1 MTVMKILY
9 HLSLTL
15 VQTFVSLQVVFK
27 KPVSLTEHPKVN
39 EWLTCVESEMRTTLA
54 TLLAEAVTEVQQF
67 NSESIDGQQ
76 YMKWVDGF
84 QVRWVLCLIH
94 MHKNVCRFNLL
105 LVGRYTCTHLI
116 QLLPS
121 CRPNLWF

>member
-1 MTVMKILY
+1 MKI
-9 HLSLTL
+9 STGEIL
-15 VQTFVSLQVVFK
+15 VFLQVVFK

-84 QVRWVLCLIH
+84 QVRRVLCLIH
-94 MHKNVCRFNLL
+94 MHKKVCHFNLL
-105 LVGRYTCTHLI
+105 LVDRYSSNPIYHFLLVGPTCG
-116 QLLPS
+116 S
-121 CRPNLWF
+121 CFSDCMVREL

>member
-1 MTVMKILY
+1 M
-9 HLSLTL
+9 
-15 VQTFVSLQVVFK
+15 
-27 KPVSLTEHPKVN
+27 N

-54 TLLAEAVTEVQQF
+54 TLLAEAVTDVQQF

-94 MHKNVCRFNLL
+94 KNNKVYKFSLL
-105 LVGRYTCTHLI
+105 LVGRYAANPINSFLPVGPTCGSSFSDCVVRKL
-116 QLLPS
+116 
-121 CRPNLWF
+121 

>member
-1 MTVMKILY
+1 
-9 HLSLTL
+9 

-27 KPVSLTEHPKVN
+27 KPVSLKEHPKVN

-54 TLLAEAVTEVQQF
+54 TLLAEAVTDVQQF

-94 MHKNVCRFNLL
+94 MHNKVYPFNLL
-105 LVGRYTCTHLI
+105 LVDRYSSNPINYFLLVGPTCSSSFSDCMVRKL
-116 QLLPS
+116 
-121 CRPNLWF
+121 

>member
-1 MTVMKILY
+1 M
-9 HLSLTL
+9 
-15 VQTFVSLQVVFK
+15 
-27 KPVSLTEHPKVN
+27 N

-84 QVRWVLCLIH
+84 QVR
-94 MHKNVCRFNLL
+94 
-105 LVGRYTCTHLI
+105 
-116 QLLPS
+116 S
-121 CRPNLWF
+121 C

>member
-1 MTVMKILY
+1 M
-9 HLSLTL
+9 
-15 VQTFVSLQVVFK
+15 QTFVSLQVVFK
-27 KPVSLTEHPKVN
+27 KPVSLKEHPKVN

-54 TLLAEAVTEVQQF
+54 TLLAEAVTDVQQF

-94 MHKNVCRFNLL
+94 MHNKVYQFNLL
-105 LVGRYTCTHLI
+105 LVDRYSSNPINYFLLVGPTCSSSFSDCMVRKL
-116 QLLPS
+116 
-121 CRPNLWF
+121 

>member
-1 MTVMKILY
+1 M
-9 HLSLTL
+9 
-15 VQTFVSLQVVFK
+15 
-27 KPVSLTEHPKVN
+27 N

-54 TLLAEAVTEVQQF
+54 TLLAEAVTDVQQF

-94 MHKNVCRFNLL
+94 MHSKVYQFNLL
-105 LVGRYTCTHLI
+105 LVDRYSSNLINYFLLVGPTCSSSFSDCMVRKL
-116 QLLPS
+116 
-121 CRPNLWF
+121 

>member
-1 MTVMKILY
+1 M
-9 HLSLTL
+9 
-15 VQTFVSLQVVFK
+15 
-27 KPVSLTEHPKVN
+27 SLTEHPKVN

-84 QVRWVLCLIH
+84 QVRRVICLIH
-94 MHKNVCRFNLL
+94 MHKNVCHFNLL
-105 LVGRYTCTHLI
+105 LVDRYSSNPIISFL
-116 QLLPS
+116 
-121 CRPNLWF
+121 